1 MSAAASP
8 AWRWV
13 AECAVGVLHR
23 DSGLSCQDRAV
34 VDLCHDGED
43 RCTALVAAVA
53 DGAGSALEGE
63 QGAQLAT
70 TAALRALKCAAAAC
84 GTPAQAMDLVREAFA
99 VARADIIESSQ
110 QQGIEVREFS
120 TTLLVAL
127 VTPAFACFG
136 QIGDGAIVFGDADGL
151 ALAFACEQ
159 EMVNVTDFVTDESAL
174 DRLRMHCVERR
185 VERLAMMSDGLMPLF
200 VARRDQSPHGPAFV
214 QLFSTLL
221 ESADDA
227 ALPEQLR
234 GFLQS
239 EVVNARTDDDKSLVL
254 AVREP
259 SA

>member
-1 MSAAASP
+1 LSAAALP
-8 AWRWV
+8 AWRLV

-23 DSGLSCQDRAV
+23 ESGLPCQDRAV
-34 VDLCHDGED
+34 VDLCLDGEH

-70 TAALRALKCAAAAC
+70 TAALGTLKRAGAGCETA
-84 GTPAQAMDLVREAFA
+84 AQALELVREAF
-99 VARADIIESSQ
+99 VAARHELIESAQ
-110 QQGIEVREFS
+110 QQRIDTREFS

-136 QIGDGAIVFGDADGL
+136 QIGDGAIVFGDADDL

-174 DRLRMHCVERR
+174 GRLRMHCVERR

-200 VARRDQSPHGPAFV
+200 VARRDQSPHRPAFV

-221 ESADDA
+221 ESSDDA

-239 EVVNARTDDDKSLVL
+239 EAVNARTDDDKSLVL
-254 AVREP
+254 AVRAP

>member
-1 MSAAASP
+1 MSAP
-8 AWRWV
+8 ADFGWKMV
-13 AECAVGVLHR
+13 AEHATGAAHLDLGCA
-23 DSGLSCQDRAV
+23 CQDRAV
-34 VDLCHDGED
+34 IDLCLDDE
-43 RCTALVAAVA
+43 RRLIALVAAVA

-70 TAALRALKCAAAAC
+70 TAALRTLKCAAAAC
-84 GTPAQAMDLVREAFA
+84 GTPAQAMDLVREAFVA
-99 VARADIIESSQ
+99 ARADIIESSQ
-110 QQGIEVREFS
+110 QQGIEMREFS

-136 QIGDGAIVFGDADGL
+136 QIGDGAIVFGDADDL

-159 EMVNVTDFVTDESAL
+159 EMVNVTDFVTDGSAL

-200 VARRDQSPHGPAFV
+200 VARRDQSPHRPAFV